1 MKFETVLIIGLA
13 LGVMGCAEKDE
24 AAPPGEGDAAE
35 AVAEAPAIER
45 EEMGTAAFVQHM
57 HHHAS
62 QLGQLEAALDVGS
75 LAAAQRPA
83 YWLAGHD
90 EVGGVP
96 EGWEVYVNGMRDAA
110 KAVEGASDIAEARA
124 AAERIER
131 NCRGCHAAAGTE
143 VPDLSVE

>member
-1 MKFETVLIIGLA
+1 MKLQIYLIIALA
-13 LGVMGCAEKDE
+13 VCLSACAKKDE
-24 AAPPGEGDAAE
+24 GAPAQEKAAA

-90 EVGGVP
+90 EVGGIP
-96 EGWEVYVNGMRDAA
+96 EGWEIYVTGMRDAA
-110 KAVEGASDIAEARA
+110 KAVEGASDIAAARA
-124 AAERIER
+124 AAERIEQ
-131 NCRGCHAAAGTE
+131 NCRGCHAAAGIE
-143 VPDLSVE
+143 VPDLLVE